1 MSTETLVLSHHAQ
14 QRLQQRAIPPLV
26 VEYLEQFGSSMRC
39 GGAERLFFDKE
50 SRRRLSRHVGGARG
64 LRTIEQWLDVYV
76 VVGDCGR
83 IVTVAHRDRR
93 FRRH

>member
-1 MSTETLVLSHHAQ
+1 MSVESGAFSRHAQ

-26 VEYLEQFGSSMRC
+26 VDYLEKFGSRMRC

-50 SRRRLSRHVGGARG
+50 GRKRLSRAVGGPRG
-64 LRTIEQWLDVYV
+64 LRTIEPWLDVYV

-83 IVTVAHRDRR
+83 IVTVARRDRR